1 MNSTV
6 SLAGRIMSS
15 SPVCSMMRLA
25 TFGAV
30 ACAMSSTPS
39 PTAVPGVTTPA
50 PRGLD
55 ASLESSSIE
64 ANEIPGLGGVPP
76 PPPLPRTPNYDP
88 DVALTTPQLVALHGY
103 PSESHVVGTGDGYLL
118 TLHRIP
124 GGRGHRGP
132 SGGAA
137 ARPVVFLQHGL
148 LASSADWVLTGPG
161 KSLAYILADSGYDV
175 WMGNARGNT
184 YSRAHVSL
192 STKDSAFWN
201 FSWHEIGHYD
211 LPAAIDH
218 VLQVTGQA
226 SLFYIGHSMGTTTFY
241 VMLSTRPEY
250 NSKVVAGVLL
260 APVVYL
266 GSCRSPIRYLAPY
279 ADNYQYLAHL
289 FGADEFLP
297 QNAALQFFAKYGCE
311 LAMFELKL
319 CENSI
324 FVICGFD
331 KDQFN
336 SSLLPAVLSHTPAGT
351 SSKTV
356 THFAQSIL
364 TGKFKP
370 FGATPETPEYD
381 LSKVT
386 VPTAAFYADNDLLS
400 DPTDVEQLFQ
410 KVPMKLGK
418 FRVALPSFNHLDF
431 LWGKSAKKLVFD
443 DVLAVLA
450 RFGPETIRNRSL
462 AVFSYYR
469 MLVQQSGR
477 RLASALTPAVVSASA
492 STASLRDQVGDEGV
506 TDDYG
511 EASSEAP

>member
-1 MNSTV
+1 MT
-6 SLAGRIMSS
+6 S

-30 ACAMSSTPS
+30 ACALPATQ
-39 PTAVPGVTTPA
+39 APGPPGTTPA

-55 ASLESSSIE
+55 PMDSLSVET
-64 ANEIPGLGGVPP
+64 NEIPGVGTTPFPMPP
-76 PPPLPRTPNYDP
+76 TLLHTPNYDP

-103 PSESHVVGTGDGYLL
+103 PSESHVVRTEDGYLL

-124 GGRGHRGP
+124 GGRDHRGP
-132 SGGAA
+132 SGGAT

-184 YSRAHVSL
+184 YSRAHVTL

-201 FSWHEIGHYD
+201 FSWHEIGYYD

-218 VLQVTGQA
+218 VLQVTGQK

-250 NSKVVAGVLL
+250 NDRVMAGVLL

-279 ADNYQYLAHL
+279 ADDYQYLAHL

-336 SSLLPAVLSHTPAGT
+336 SSMLPAVLSHTPAGT
-351 SSKTV
+351 STKTV

-370 FGATPETPEYD
+370 FGASSETPEYD

-400 DPTDVEQLFQ
+400 DPRDVQQLFQ
-410 KVPMKLGK
+410 KVSMKLGK

-431 LWGKSAKKLVFD
+431 LWGKNAKKLVFD

-450 RFGPETIRNRSL
+450 RFGAETMRNRSF
-462 AVFSYYR
+462 AVLNYYR
-469 MLVQQSGR
+469 TLLQQSGR
-477 RLASALTPAVVSASA
+477 NYVYGHVPFPGP
-492 STASLRDQVGDEGV
+492 TAEDAEQE
-506 TDDYG
+506 
-511 EASSEAP
+511 ESSEFPTDP